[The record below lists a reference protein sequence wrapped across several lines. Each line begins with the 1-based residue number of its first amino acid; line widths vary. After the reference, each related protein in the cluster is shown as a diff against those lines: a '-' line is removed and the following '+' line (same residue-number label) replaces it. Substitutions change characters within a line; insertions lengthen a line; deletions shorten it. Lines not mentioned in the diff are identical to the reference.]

1 MCATLAHMDVAQ
13 IVLGVLCAGFAGGM
27 VWAMVSRAKLLA
39 DMARRDGV
47 GGALEGELAE
57 TRESLVRE
65 RAINDELRTEGI
77 RLNRQIAEGE
87 QKLVSLSERL
97 EERSVIEARFSDA
110 FKALSAEALKSSRAE
125 FLEQAKPVFEAAK
138 KEHSDLVKPIG
149 ETLAETK
156 TKLEQIEKTRVE
168 SFTKLMTHVESV
180 TGASAALRDETAKLT
195 RALSKPE
202 IRGQYGEI
210 QLKRVAELAGMTS
223 YCDFSEQASQRDSKG
238 NLVRPDM
245 IVKLPNERV
254 IAVDAKTN
262 TYAYLEAVN
271 EGDVK
276 KREEH
281 LDRFARHVSEQAK
294 KLSEKSYWSAW
305 EGSPEFTVMFVPGD
319 HFIDAALQRKPE
331 LLEMAAQRG
340 VILASPS
347 TLIGLLRAVAVGW
360 HEHKLGEET
369 KELVRLGVELHERAG
384 TAFDYA
390 SKLGDSIRM
399 SVDRYNSLVGSID
412 SRLVP
417 TLKKFEETG
426 AKSSKTLS
434 ELKPLDGVTRTL
446 SAGDKPAPVVTA
458 GKAPATLGAG
468 AGSAG
473 APDSDAKPG
482 NGAPKVHTPAR
493 QQKKNK

>member
-1 MCATLAHMDVAQ
+1 
-13 IVLGVLCAGFAGGM
+13 M
-27 VWAMVSRAKLLA
+27 VWALVTRARLLA

-65 RAINDELRTEGI
+65 RALNDELRTEGI

-87 QKLVSLSERL
+87 QKLLSLSERL
-97 EERSVIEARFSDA
+97 EERSMIEAKFSDA
-110 FKALSAEALKSSRAE
+110 FKALSAEALKSSRTE

-138 KEHSDLVKPIG
+138 KEHADLVKPIG
-149 ETLAETK
+149 ETLAATK
-156 TKLEQIEKTRVE
+156 VKLEQFEKSGAE
-168 SFTKLMTHVESV
+168 SFTKLMTQVDSV

-223 YCDFSEQASQRDSKG
+223 YCDFTEQASQRDSAG

-245 IVKLPNERV
+245 IVKLPNNRV
-254 IAVDAKTN
+254 IVVDAKTN
-262 TYAYLEAVN
+262 INAYMEAVN
-271 EGDVK
+271 ETDEK

-281 LDRFARHVSEQAK
+281 LDRFARNVSDQAK
-294 KLSEKSYWSAW
+294 KLSDKAYWAAW
-305 EGSPEFTVMFVPGD
+305 EGSPEFVVMFIPGD
-319 HFIDAALQRKPE
+319 HFIDAALQRRPE
-331 LLEMAAQRG
+331 LLETAAQRN

-360 HEHKLGEET
+360 HEQKLGDET
-369 KELVRLGVELHERAG
+369 RELVRLGVELHERAG
-384 TAFDYA
+384 AAFEHA

-399 SVDRYNSLVGSID
+399 SVDRYNNLVGSID

-426 AKSSKTLS
+426 AKSAKALT

-446 SAGDKPAPVVTA
+446 NAGEKPAPVVTTA
-458 GKAPATLGAG
+458 KPPAALGAG
-468 AGSAG
+468 S
-473 APDSDAKPG
+473 KPN
-482 NGAPKVHTPAR
+482 NGKPNAS
-493 QQKKNK
+493 KKS

>member
-1 MCATLAHMDVAQ
+1 M
-13 IVLGVLCAGFAGGM
+13 I
-27 VWAMVSRAKLLA
+27 WAMVSRAKLLA

-77 RLNRQIAEGE
+77 KLNRQIAEGE
-87 QKLVSLSERL
+87 QKLISLSERL

-125 FLEQAKPVFEAAK
+125 FLEQARPVFEAAK
-138 KEHSDLVKPIG
+138 KEHTDLVKPIG
-149 ETLAETK
+149 DTLTATRE
-156 TKLEQIEKTRVE
+156 KLEQIEKSRVE
-168 SFTKLMTHVESV
+168 SFSKLMTHVEHV

-223 YCDFSEQASQRDSKG
+223 YCDFTEQSSQRDNAG

-245 IVKLPNERV
+245 IVKLPNDRV

-271 EGDVK
+271 EQDET
-276 KREEH
+276 KRNEH

-294 KLSEKSYWSAW
+294 KLSDKKYWSAW
-305 EGSPEFTVMFVPGD
+305 EGSPEFVVMFVPGD
-319 HFIDAALQRKPE
+319 HFIDAALQRRPE
-331 LLEMAAQRG
+331 LLETAAQRK

-360 HEHKLGEET
+360 HEQKLGEET

-384 TAFDYA
+384 TAFEYA

-399 SVDRYNSLVGSID
+399 SVDRYNNLVGSID

-426 AKSSKTLS
+426 AKR
-434 ELKPLDGVTRTL
+434 PPR
-446 SAGDKPAPVVTA
+446 
-458 GKAPATLGAG
+458 
-468 AGSAG
+468 
-473 APDSDAKPG
+473 
-482 NGAPKVHTPAR
+482 
-493 QQKKNK
+493 

>member
-1 MCATLAHMDVAQ
+1 MDVAQ
-13 IVLGVLCAGFAGGM
+13 IVLGVLCAGFAAGLI
-27 VWAMVSRAKLLA
+27 WAMVSRARLLA

-87 QKLVSLSERL
+87 QKLISLSERL

-125 FLEQAKPVFEAAK
+125 FLEQARPVFEAAR
-138 KEHSDLVKPIG
+138 KEHTDLVKPIG
-149 ETLAETK
+149 DTLTATRE
-156 TKLEQIEKTRVE
+156 KLEQIEKSRIE

-223 YCDFSEQASQRDSKG
+223 YCDFTEQSSQRDHAG

-245 IVKLPNERV
+245 IVKLPNDRV
-254 IAVDAKTN
+254 IVVDAKTN
-262 TYAYLEAVN
+262 INAYMEAVN
-271 EGDVK
+271 EPDET
-276 KREEH
+276 KRNEH
-281 LDRFARHVSEQAK
+281 LDRFAKNVSEQAK
-294 KLSEKSYWSAW
+294 KLSDKKYWSAW
-305 EGSPEFTVMFVPGD
+305 DGSPEFVVMFIPGD
-319 HFIDAALQRKPE
+319 HFIDAALQRRPD
-331 LLEMAAQRG
+331 LLEIAAQRN
-340 VILASPS
+340 VIMASPS

-360 HEHKLGEET
+360 HEQKLGEET

-384 TAFDYA
+384 AAFEHA

-399 SVDRYNSLVGSID
+399 SVDRYNNLVGSID

-426 AKSSKTLS
+426 AKSGKTLT
-434 ELKPLDGVTRTL
+434 ELKPLDGVTRTMV
-446 SAGDKPAPVVTA
+446 AGEKLGPVVTA
-458 GKAPATLGAG
+458 GTAPAALGAG
-468 AGSAG
+468 STTPPPTKPEGKPG
-473 APDSDAKPG
+473 GGTPG
-482 NGAPKVHTPAR
+482 NGSSKAHVPAR